1 MNRNAII
8 GLGVGAAL
16 LLTAFAS
23 AFTVNEAQQA
33 LVLRFGAVQRTVQQ
47 AGLHFKIPLIDSV
60 TYIERRVL
68 AFDGPPEELILGDRK
83 RLVVDSF
90 ARYRIADPEL
100 FFQRVRTEAALQG
113 QLQPIL
119 NSAMRNVLGEV
130 PLFTVLSVN
139 RNELMDRIEE
149 RTNEA
154 MSQYGIEVVDIRIK
168 RADLPEENSEAIF
181 RRMQTEREREAR
193 ELRAQGDEL
202 AQRIRARAERERA
215 VLLAEARRDSEVLRG
230 EGDAEAVQ
238 IFAEAF
244 GRDADFF
251 AFYRSMQAYRN
262 ALGADSTQFVMS
274 PSTEFFR
281 YFDSGALDAVVR
293 GGQDPVVPEG
303 TPGDTEA
310 LRAPRDDGDAA
321 ETGSTE
327 AEDQALLQRLRS
339 EAADTVLRGGEASE
353 PAEAP
358 AER

>member
-1 MNRNAII
+1 MNRKTII

-16 LLTAFAS
+16 LLTALAS

-60 TYIERRVL
+60 TFIERRVL
-68 AFDGPPEELILGDRK
+68 AFDVQPQELILGDRK

-90 ARYRIADPEL
+90 ARYRIVDPEL
-100 FFQRVRTEAALQG
+100 FYQRVRTEAALQG
-113 QLQPIL
+113 QMQPIL

-130 PLFTVLSVN
+130 PLFTVLSAN
-139 RNELMDRIEE
+139 RDELMDRIEE
-149 RTNEA
+149 RANQA
-154 MSQYGIEVVDIRIK
+154 MAQYGVDVVDIRIK
-168 RADLPEENSEAIF
+168 RADLPEENSQAIF

-193 ELRAQGDEL
+193 ELRAQGEEL

-230 EGDAEAVQ
+230 DGDAEAVR
-238 IFAEAF
+238 IFADAF

-262 ALGADSTQFVMS
+262 ALGADTTQFVMS

-293 GGQDPVVPEG
+293 GGPDPVVPEDA
-303 TPGDTEA
+303 PGDAEA
-310 LRAPRDDGDAA
+310 RR
-321 ETGSTE
+321 
-327 AEDQALLQRLRS
+327 
-339 EAADTVLRGGEASE
+339 
-353 PAEAP
+353 AP
-358 AER
+358 AEDGGAADAPTAPEERALLERLRAEAAEAVSGRPVANGPSGTPANR